1 MKIYLLSLAAGVLV
15 GVIYSLLNVRSPAP
29 PLVALV
35 GLLGILVGEQIMPIA
50 RQIVAGQGIVAA
62 WRQAKCAP
70 HMFGMLPGRQADASQ
85 CSRERSGED
94 IMSAPDTVFS
104 SRPFHDT

>member
-1 MKIYLLSLAAGVLV
+1 MKIYLLSLGAGVLV

-35 GLLGILVGEQIMPIA
+35 GLLGILAGEQIVPVAKQM
-50 RQIVAGQGIVAA
+50 VAGHGLAAA

-70 HMFGMLPGRQADASQ
+70 HMFGMLPGRQADEAKATSEVAEKAS
-85 CSRERSGED
+85 
-94 IMSAPDTVFS
+94 
-104 SRPFHDT
+104 